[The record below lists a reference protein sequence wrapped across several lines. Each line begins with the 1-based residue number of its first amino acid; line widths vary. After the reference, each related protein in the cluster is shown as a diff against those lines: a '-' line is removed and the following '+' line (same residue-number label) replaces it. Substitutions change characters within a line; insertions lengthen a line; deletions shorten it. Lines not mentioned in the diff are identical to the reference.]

1 MFRNPLFQIGIV
13 RRSGSILNIIPNWTQ
28 LYRFLGKGLNQRHIS
43 SRNETMWM
51 LGNQTFF
58 TDDDQSGTVAVNTI
72 VLIASVVSIGLATLS
87 QVQNGL
93 SDSTND
99 ISSTLTSYDSV
110 VTSGEKGW
118 FDAIDGASGGT
129 DLTPS
134 EKVAKALDAYNAAK
148 SELADKKKALT
159 EIKQQL
165 KEARSD
171 VSEAKKAYKAAKG
184 DSKAAAKIAFD
195 EAKET
200 YKSVASAKKS
210 AAAAVKTTQKAKK
223 KAAKA
228 YKAAKK
234 AAG

>member
-1 MFRNPLFQIGIV
+1 
-13 RRSGSILNIIPNWTQ
+13 
-28 LYRFLGKGLNQRHIS
+28 
-43 SRNETMWM
+43 MWM
-51 LGNQTFF
+51 LGKQRFF

-93 SDSTND
+93 SDNTNN

-110 VTSGEKGW
+110 VTSGEEGW
-118 FDAIDGASGGT
+118 FDAIDGASGVT
-129 DLTPS
+129 ELTSS

-171 VSEAKKAYKAAKG
+171 VSAAKKTYKAAKG

-195 EAKET
+195 EARKT
-200 YKSVASAKKS
+200 YKSIASAKKS

-223 KAAKA
+223 KAAQA

-234 AAG
+234 AAV